1 MTAGTAV
8 VILAVILL
16 IVLAFLIRKA
26 ARRVFL
32 RRQRIVNLENELGAA
47 SARIT
52 HLEERATPPPAPVLN
67 YDALQDL
74 PEALLIKLAE
84 SLATLRPLIPYP
96 GWHFGADWANPDLAF
111 QMRQAIWQ
119 ICRDRNAQVPIT
131 IGWYLD
137 TRLQLHLG
145 NDLSRQIYTAG
156 CIDPNEFAFLGRY
169 LQPGMTFVD
178 AGANEG
184 IYTVFAAK
192 RVGAHGTVW
201 AFEPSQRE
209 LDRLR
214 ANVDLNALPDR
225 ANVRLFP
232 VALADRNGSAEL
244 TIAGF
249 ENAGHNTLGAF
260 AYEGIA
266 TVEKQTVDLRRLDDL
281 VAENPPARI
290 DVIKMDVE
298 GAELKLLT
306 GAVSTLRQYRPVV
319 LLEVSARSLGHQG
332 SSPEKLL
339 AFLRSNDYSLYLF
352 DGAGLPSPAPAGTF
366 ADNMLA
372 LPQSLTL
379 PSAVFEIW
387 PDARL

>member
-1 MTAGTAV
+1 
-8 VILAVILL
+8 
-16 IVLAFLIRKA
+16 
-26 ARRVFL
+26 
-32 RRQRIVNLENELGAA
+32 
-47 SARIT
+47 
-52 HLEERATPPPAPVLN
+52 
-67 YDALQDL
+67 
-74 PEALLIKLAE
+74 
-84 SLATLRPLIPYP
+84 
-96 GWHFGADWANPDLAF
+96 
-111 QMRQAIWQ
+111 MRHAIWES
-119 ICRDRNAQVPIT
+119 CRDRKAQVPIV
-131 IGWYLD
+131 IGWYLG

-156 CIDPNEFAFLGRY
+156 CIDPNEFAFLDRY

-214 ANVDLNALPDR
+214 ATVDLNALPDR
-225 ANVRLFP
+225 ANVRLFRI
-232 VALADRNGSAEL
+232 ALADRNGDAEL

-266 TVEKQTVDLRRLDDL
+266 TEEKQTVDLRRLDDV

-306 GAVSTLRQYRPVV
+306 GAVSTLRQYRPVL
-319 LLEVSARSLGHQG
+319 LLEVSQRSLSHQG
-332 SSPEKLL
+332 SSQEELL
-339 AFLRSNDYSLYLF
+339 AFLRSNDYSLYVF
-352 DGAGLPSPAPAGTF
+352 DDSGLPAPAAPGTY

-372 LPQSLTL
+372 LPQGMTL
-379 PSAVFEIW
+379 PPAVFQLW
-387 PDARL
+387 PPKGDRGD